1 MMLPLTLFVS
11 IVAIECF
18 QAVMVTSLQNNNAL
32 FKEEIDLN
40 EGLERGDVVIGEFP
54 HQVALYPELPDEF
67 ISFCG
72 GSILSENWILTS
84 AHCCGR
90 PSGIKFRSINV
101 VAGGVSLQTN
111 EGIEQQVSVEE
122 IFFHE
127 NYTKYETNND
137 ICLLRLAGDLKF
149 NENVSSINLPTK
161 NQKLSE
167 TTNLVMT
174 GWGTTMGSPIHPD
187 ETNLQFPFIDHMK
200 KTTVPSMDFEACI
213 DAYKDW
219 IPCKNFSI
227 CPVMTDICTG
237 GDDDSKSDCAGDTGG
252 PLIDNDRKI
261 LVGVVSWGNKCAV
274 ERYPGVNVD
283 VSHFVEWIQKLMKE
297 WPTTHGPT
305 TNAITTTGSAHHNLP
320 TVSFVHCALFLVYI
334 LKQHFS

>member
-1 MMLPLTLFVS
+1 MPFPLTLFVS
-11 IVAIECF
+11 TIAIESF
-18 QAVMVTSLQNNNAL
+18 QAVMATSLQNNNAL
-32 FKEEIDLN
+32 FNEEIDLN

-90 PSGIKFRSINV
+90 PSGINFRNIKV

-122 IFFHE
+122 IFIHD

-137 ICLLRLAGDLKF
+137 ICMLRLAGYLKF
-149 NENVSSINLPTK
+149 NENVSSIKLPTK
-161 NQKLSE
+161 NQKLS
-167 TTNLVMT
+167 TITNLVMT

-200 KTTVPSMDFEACI
+200 KTTVPYMDFESCMT
-213 DAYKDW
+213 AYEDW
-219 IPCKNFSI
+219 IPCRNFSI

-237 GDDDSKSDCAGDTGG
+237 GNANSKVDCAGDTGG
-252 PLIDNDRKI
+252 PLIDVDGNI
-261 LVGVVSWGNKCAV
+261 LMGVVSWGNKCAV

-283 VSHFVEWIQKLMKE
+283 VSHYVEWIEKLMKE

-305 TNAITTTGSAHHNLP
+305 TNAITTTGSAHHHLP
-320 TVSFVHCALFLVYI
+320 TISFVHCALVLVYI
-334 LKQHFS
+334 LKQHFL

>member
-1 MMLPLTLFVS
+1 MMLLLTLFFS
-11 IVAIECF
+11 TVAIESF

-90 PSGIKFRSINV
+90 PSGIKFRNIKV

-122 IFFHE
+122 IFIHE

-137 ICLLRLAGDLKF
+137 ICMLRLAGYLKF

-174 GWGTTMGSPIHPD
+174 GWGTTMGSPIHPV
-187 ETNLQFPFIDHMK
+187 NMVMK
-200 KTTVPSMDFEACI
+200 YF
-213 DAYKDW
+213 
-219 IPCKNFSI
+219 
-227 CPVMTDICTG
+227 
-237 GDDDSKSDCAGDTGG
+237 
-252 PLIDNDRKI
+252 
-261 LVGVVSWGNKCAV
+261 
-274 ERYPGVNVD
+274 
-283 VSHFVEWIQKLMKE
+283 HFW
-297 WPTTHGPT
+297 
-305 TNAITTTGSAHHNLP
+305 
-320 TVSFVHCALFLVYI
+320 
-334 LKQHFS
+334 